1 MTHGNKSNQNALKA
15 PERRA
20 DSHLHIRVK
29 SADKALWEAQ
39 AANAGIPLSV
49 WVVHFL
55 NEASKTG

>member
-39 AANAGIPLSV
+39 AKREGVPLSV
-49 WVVHFL
+49 WVIYLL
-55 NEASKTG
+55 NEGAKS